1 MRLWMPIMYLRKAA
15 YDKFFF
21 IEQRRKRQQGMTNNA
36 PLGNWGAL
44 IIKMAATAALL
55 ILAGNLKSMEGLM
68 SDPLQIIANLTQTIA
83 NR

>member
-1 MRLWMPIMYLRKAA
+1 MPIMYLRKAA

-21 IEQRRKRQQGMTNNA
+21 IEQRRKRQQGMTNIG
-36 PLGNWGAL
+36 PHGNWGAL